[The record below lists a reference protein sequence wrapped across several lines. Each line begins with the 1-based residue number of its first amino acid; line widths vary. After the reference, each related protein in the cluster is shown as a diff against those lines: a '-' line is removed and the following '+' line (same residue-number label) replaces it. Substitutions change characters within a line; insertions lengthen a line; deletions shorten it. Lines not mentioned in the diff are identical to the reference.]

1 MSDAFI
7 SYSRRDSE
15 FVRRLAA
22 ALGERGKTVWL
33 DVDDIA
39 PASRWSDE
47 LKAAILQA
55 EAFVFVMSPDSAASP
70 ECAKE
75 LEYAVALNK
84 RIVPVHFEQTDVAT
98 LDIELATRNWIP
110 QVGLFTDNFTDSV
123 DTLIRA
129 IETDLDWV
137 HQHTLWLGKALE
149 WEEHSDDASFLLR
162 GSELD
167 AAEQWLAGQAGKTPP
182 ATALHQ
188 RFVLESRRA
197 VSSPSPPNTRRGVGR
212 PGRCPRVGRRRARA
226 AQHRGCESAHHTLR
240 QLAAQAEVA
249 LSTDP
254 EQGTGLAMQA
264 LKVKNTAQADAAL
277 RDALPRM
284 QVLQTLNVG
293 DRTNDAEFDHGGR
306 TVVTAS
312 DNGTATLWDVGTGR
326 RIKDLVPADHAAL
339 TTAVFDRAAPRVV
352 TGGKDGITRLWSVPT
367 CTVVKEL
374 KEPGGAEVTRADL
387 QRGWFES
394 PDGRP
399 RRQGDCVEC
408 SDGEAG
414 IGDRQRRPDRG
425 CRVQSERALRGDRGR
440 RWHRG
445 EGLPGRDGQAAVVG
459 ADRGRGTGKQ
469 HDRPERE
476 VQQRQHP
483 SGHGRRFGRP
493 HLGIVDGRR
502 DRRQPDEP
510 GFGGVHRRAFQP
522 GRDHRGRE

>member
-197 VSSPSPPNTRRGVGR
+197 SVRRL
-212 PGRCPRVGRRRARA
+212 RRTRA
-226 AQHRGCESAHHTLR
+226 AVSGALVVALVLAGVALVQRNTAVANQRTARCR

-339 TTAVFDRAAPRVV
+339 TTAVFDRAGTASSRAGR
-352 TGGKDGITRLWSVPT
+352 TG
-367 CTVVKEL
+367 
-374 KEPGGAEVTRADL
+374 
-387 QRGWFES
+387 
-394 PDGRP
+394 
-399 RRQGDCVEC
+399 
-408 SDGEAG
+408 
-414 IGDRQRRPDRG
+414 
-425 CRVQSERALRGDRGR
+425 
-440 RWHRG
+440 
-445 EGLPGRDGQAAVVG
+445 
-459 ADRGRGTGKQ
+459 
-469 HDRPERE
+469 
-476 VQQRQHP
+476 
-483 SGHGRRFGRP
+483 
-493 HLGIVDGRR
+493 
-502 DRRQPDEP
+502 
-510 GFGGVHRRAFQP
+510 
-522 GRDHRGRE
+522 